1 MWIMKRLA
9 VCLKPYRMKMAGAVI
24 TAIAMVLFTLAGPVL
39 IGRAVDAML
48 GAGKVDFSAA
58 FYWIVLL
65 LISVGAAAVCQW
77 IMNALTRSIS
87 AYVANDLRTDA
98 FEALNRLPL
107 RYLDSHPHGD
117 IMSRLVNDTEQ
128 VSEGLFQAL
137 TQLLPGVG
145 TILGTL
151 IVMAML
157 NPFIAVVVVVI
168 TPVSIWFASFMAK
181 RTSHLFRRQS
191 EAQGELSG
199 YVNEMVEGQELVSMF
214 GYEKACVER
223 FCKIN
228 QSLSDITQKSVF
240 YSSIA
245 NPGTRFVNAIVYA
258 AVAVCGGWVVLQNWM
273 TVGQLSSFLTYA
285 NQYTKPFNEVT
296 GVLTQIQSAV
306 AGAQRLFLLI
316 DEPKEP
322 QDLPNAAC
330 PKTCSGEVVMEHVD
344 FSYRKDRPLI
354 EDFSLHIA
362 PGTRVAVVGPTGCGK
377 TTLINL
383 LMRFYEI
390 DSGRIF
396 IDGIDMQHMSRDGL
410 RGLYGMVLQETW
422 LKNAT
427 VRENIAY
434 GKPEASQ
441 EEIIQAAKAAYA
453 HGFIKRLPQ
462 GYDTI
467 VEPGSKNLSAGERQL
482 LCIARMM
489 LRRPSML
496 ILDEAT
502 SNIDT
507 RTELLVQRALEDLMR
522 GHTCFIVAH
531 RLSTIQN
538 ADIILVMEKGRI
550 LEKGTH
556 EELLAAKGAYAK
568 LYESRFASPPI
579 EAV

>member
-434 GKPEASQ
+434 GKPDASQ

-467 VEPGSKNLSAGERQL
+467 VEPGGKNLSAGERQL

-568 LYESRFASPPI
+568 LYELLCPPPPFGPF
-579 EAV
+579 

>member
-1 MWIMKRLA
+1 MWVVKRLGA
-9 VCLKPYRMKMAGAVI
+9 CLKPYRGKMTLAVLS
-24 TAIAMVLFTLAGPVL
+24 ALLMVLFTLAGPVL

-48 GAGKVDFSAA
+48 SPGQVDFPAA
-58 FYWIVLL
+58 LYWIALL
-65 LISVGAAAVCQW
+65 LVSVGAAALCQW
-77 IMNALTRSIS
+77 VMNALTRSIS
-87 AYVANDLRTDA
+87 AYIANDLREHA
-98 FEALNRLPL
+98 FDALNRLPL
-107 RYLDSHPHGD
+107 RYLDGHPHGD

-137 TQLLPGVG
+137 TQFLPGVG

-151 IVMAML
+151 AVMLGL
-157 NPFIAVVVVVI
+157 NPVIALVVVMI
-168 TPVSIWFASFMAK
+168 TPVSMWFAAFMAK
-181 RTSHLFRRQS
+181 RTSHLFRQQS
-191 EAQGELSG
+191 EAQGALSG
-199 YVNEMVEGQELVSMF
+199 YVNEMVEGQELVSLF
-214 GYEKACVER
+214 DYEQICMER
-223 FCKIN
+223 FAKIN
-228 QSLSDITQKSVF
+228 QTLSDITQKSVF

-258 AVAVCGGWVVLQNWM
+258 AVAVCGAWVVLQNWM

-296 GVLTQIQSAV
+296 GVLTQIQSAI

-322 QDLPNAAC
+322 DDMPNAVC
-330 PKTCSGEVVMEHVD
+330 LKTCKGEVELENVS
-344 FSYRKDRPLI
+344 FSYQKEHPLI
-354 EDFSLHIA
+354 ENFSLHIA

-390 DSGRIF
+390 DSGSIY
-396 IDGIDMQHMSRDGL
+396 IDGVDMQHMTRDGL

-434 GKPEASQ
+434 GKPGATQ
-441 EEIIQAAKAAYA
+441 EEIIAAAKAAYA

-467 VEPGSKNLSAGERQL
+467 VEPGAKNLSAGERQL

-507 RTELLVQRALEDLMR
+507 RTELLVQRALEDLMQ

-538 ADIILVMEKGRI
+538 ADMILVMEKGRI

-568 LYESRFASPPI
+568 LYESRFSPPEPQAI
-579 EAV
+579 

>member
-157 NPFIAVVVVVI
+157 NPFITVVVVVI

-214 GYEKACVER
+214 GYEKACIER

-434 GKPEASQ
+434 GKPDASQ

-467 VEPGSKNLSAGERQL
+467 VEPGGKNLSAGERQL

>member
-1 MWIMKRLA
+1 
-9 VCLKPYRMKMAGAVI
+9 MKMAGAVI

-157 NPFIAVVVVVI
+157 NPFITVVVVVI

-467 VEPGSKNLSAGERQL
+467 VEPGGKNLSAGERQL

>member
-65 LISVGAAAVCQW
+65 LITVGAAAVCQW

-396 IDGIDMQHMSRDGL
+396 IDGIDMQHMSCDGL

-422 LKNAT
+422 LKNST

-467 VEPGSKNLSAGERQL
+467 VEPGGKNLSAGERQL

-538 ADIILVMEKGRI
+538 ADSILVMEKGRI

>member
-1 MWIMKRLA
+1 MWVVKRLGA
-9 VCLKPYRMKMAGAVI
+9 CLKPYRGKMTLAVLS
-24 TAIAMVLFTLAGPVL
+24 ALLMVLFTLVGPVL

-48 GAGKVDFSAA
+48 SPGQVDFPAA
-58 FYWIVLL
+58 LYWIALL
-65 LISVGAAAVCQW
+65 LVSVGAAALCQW
-77 IMNALTRSIS
+77 VMNALTRSIS
-87 AYVANDLRTDA
+87 AYIANDLREHA
-98 FEALNRLPL
+98 FDALNRLPL
-107 RYLDSHPHGD
+107 RYLDGHPHGD

-137 TQLLPGVG
+137 TQFLPGVG

-151 IVMAML
+151 AVMLGL
-157 NPFIAVVVVVI
+157 NPVIALVVVII
-168 TPVSIWFASFMAK
+168 TPVSMWFAAFMAK
-181 RTSHLFRRQS
+181 RTSHLFRQQS
-191 EAQGELSG
+191 EAQGALSG
-199 YVNEMVEGQELVSMF
+199 YVNEMVEGKELVSLF
-214 GYEKACVER
+214 DYEQTCMER
-223 FCKIN
+223 FAKIN
-228 QSLSDITQKSVF
+228 QTLSDITQKSVF

-258 AVAVCGGWVVLQNWM
+258 AVAVCGAWVVLQNWM

-296 GVLTQIQSAV
+296 GVLTQIQSAI

-322 QDLPNAAC
+322 DDMPNAVC
-330 PKTCSGEVVMEHVD
+330 LKTCKGEVELKNVS
-344 FSYRKDRPLI
+344 FSYQKEHPLI
-354 EDFSLHIA
+354 ENFSLHIA

-390 DSGRIF
+390 DSGSIY
-396 IDGIDMQHMSRDGL
+396 IDGVDMQHMTRDGL

-434 GKPEASQ
+434 GKPGATQ
-441 EEIIQAAKAAYA
+441 EEIIAAAKAAYA

-467 VEPGSKNLSAGERQL
+467 VEPGAKNLSAGERQL

-507 RTELLVQRALEDLMR
+507 RTELLVQRALEDLMQ

-538 ADIILVMEKGRI
+538 ADMILVMEKGRI

-568 LYESRFASPPI
+568 LYESRFSPPEPQAI
-579 EAV
+579 

>member
-24 TAIAMVLFTLAGPVL
+24 AAIAMVLFTLAGPVL

-157 NPFIAVVVVVI
+157 NPFITVVVVVI

-467 VEPGSKNLSAGERQL
+467 VEPGGKNLSAGERQL

>member
-157 NPFIAVVVVVI
+157 NPFITVVVVVI

-462 GYDTI
+462 GYDAI
-467 VEPGSKNLSAGERQL
+467 VEPGGKNLSAGERQL

>member
-65 LISVGAAAVCQW
+65 LITVGAAAVCQW

-396 IDGIDMQHMSRDGL
+396 IDGIDMQHMSCDGL

-422 LKNAT
+422 LKNST

-434 GKPEASQ
+434 GKPDASQ

-467 VEPGSKNLSAGERQL
+467 VEPGGKNLSAGERQL

-538 ADIILVMEKGRI
+538 ADSILVMEKGRI

>member
-157 NPFIAVVVVVI
+157 NPFITVVVVVI

-422 LKNAT
+422 LKNST

-434 GKPEASQ
+434 GKPDASQ

-467 VEPGSKNLSAGERQL
+467 VEPGGKNLSAGERQL

>member
-9 VCLKPYRMKMAGAVI
+9 VCLKPYRMKIAGAVI

-157 NPFIAVVVVVI
+157 NPFITVVVVVI

-467 VEPGSKNLSAGERQL
+467 VEPGGKNLSAGERQL

>member
-9 VCLKPYRMKMAGAVI
+9 VCLKPYRMKMAGAAI

-157 NPFIAVVVVVI
+157 NPFITVVVVVI

-228 QSLSDITQKSVF
+228 QSLSDITQKSIF

-434 GKPEASQ
+434 GKPDASQ

-467 VEPGSKNLSAGERQL
+467 VEPGGKNLSAGERQL

-496 ILDEAT
+496 ILDEAI

>member
-1 MWIMKRLA
+1 
-9 VCLKPYRMKMAGAVI
+9 MAGAVI

-157 NPFIAVVVVVI
+157 NPFITVVVVVI

-467 VEPGSKNLSAGERQL
+467 VEPGGKNLSAGERQL